1 MNRLTED
8 VVMKFLPPGVEGGV
22 SYGCGH
28 KRTCVDSGTA
38 HIVENSAALHQFFDF
53 LPGFEEFMQKQSW
66 GHLAAS
72 KLPGHYIRLIIFI
85 STDIQSS
92 SIELGRQYAWADY
105 DVKDFQESPIL
116 MAGLKGKLNR
126 EGQGVVAQIRKP
138 KRIGETFEEQFEE
151 LADVLLDRNS

>member
-8 VVMKFLPPGVEGGV
+8 VIVEFLPPGVKGRV

-28 KRTCVDSGTA
+28 ERTCVDSGTA
-38 HIVENSAALHQFFDF
+38 HIVENSAALHQLFDF
-53 LPGFEEFMQKQSW
+53 LSGFEEFMQEQSW

-72 KLPGHYIRLIIFI
+72 KLPGHYIRLIVLI
-85 STDIQSS
+85 SADIQPS

-105 DVKDFQESPIL
+105 DIKDLQESPIL
-116 MAGLKGKLNR
+116 MAGLEREFNR

-138 KRIGETFEEQFEE
+138 ERIGETFKE
-151 LADVLLDRNS
+151 